1 MGRSQK
7 PYAPEFVQEAV
18 RLVVEGGMSRTQV
31 AQDLGVSVDT
41 VARWVLRAQYTA
53 TSPSSSSSSS
63 VAPSSTPVSEHAE
76 LARLR
81 RENDQLRM
89 ERDILKK
96 ALGIFSQM
104 PQ

>member
-1 MGRSQK
+1 MGTRRT
-7 PYAPEFVQEAV
+7 YTDEFKREAIK
-18 RLVVEGGMSRTQV
+18 LVTEQGLSRKQV
-31 AQDLGVSVDT
+31 ARDLGIDPHTLRSWLRTAESTSAAAPTSDT
-41 VARWVLRAQYTA
+41 
-53 TSPSSSSSSS
+53 
-63 VAPSSTPVSEHAE
+63 AE

>member
-53 TSPSSSSSSS
+53 TSPSPSSS

>member
-53 TSPSSSSSSS
+53 TSPSPSSS
-63 VAPSSTPVSEHAE
+63 VAPSSTLVSEHAE

>member
-1 MGRSQK
+1 MGTRRTYSD
-7 PYAPEFVQEAV
+7 EFKQEAIKLATEHGLT
-18 RLVVEGGMSRTQV
+18 RKQV
-31 AQDLGVSVDT
+31 AHDLGIDPQTLRS
-41 VARWVLRAQYTA
+41 WLRATEG
-53 TSPSSSSSSS
+53 
-63 VAPSSTPVSEHAE
+63 APDAAPAFDTAE

-96 ALGIFSQM
+96 ALGIFSRM

>member
-1 MGRSQK
+1 MGTRRT
-7 PYAPEFVQEAV
+7 YTDEFKQEAIKLATEHGLT
-18 RLVVEGGMSRTQV
+18 RKQV
-31 AQDLGVSVDT
+31 ARDLGIDPQTLRS
-41 VARWVLRAQYTA
+41 WLRAVDGSPAA
-53 TSPSSSSSSS
+53 TP
-63 VAPSSTPVSEHAE
+63 AADTAE

-96 ALGIFSQM
+96 ALGIFSRM

>member
-1 MGRSQK
+1 
-7 PYAPEFVQEAV
+7 
-18 RLVVEGGMSRTQV
+18 V
-31 AQDLGVSVDT
+31 AST
-41 VARWVLRAQYTA
+41 T
-53 TSPSSSSSSS
+53 
-63 VAPSSTPVSEHAE
+63 TPVPGNGE

-104 PQ
+104 PK